1 VATRVQKTK
10 VGLFLISCGL
20 IVGGILTLISGYN
33 KEELLPYWIEFD
45 ESVLGLSS
53 GCGVVYL
60 GVPVG
65 TVKDIFVDES
75 GKAHVEVLISPS
87 KVTLH
92 DGVAATLVL
101 YSLATGTMWISLDGG
116 DANAPVLLP
125 GAEIPPKKSLI
136 TAVSKSVE
144 ETLAGA
150 KEMIDKLNA
159 GLDGMAPGDIKRVV
173 DNARVLLEDGQTFVN
188 NADTTMK
195 DVHTSIKP
203 ALVQFDDLVKE
214 FRELMKELNETVK
227 VTKKKLEPMQL
238 AETEKKIQ
246 ALLENATQL
255 SEKMT
260 KTLGTVET
268 ATKTTSHEADNLEYG
283 MRETMRALNETLEA
297 VQQLTHYLKDDPS
310 ALVRG
315 KGTPKRK

>member
-1 VATRVQKTK
+1 
-10 VGLFLISCGL
+10 
-20 IVGGILTLISGYN
+20 
-33 KEELLPYWIEFD
+33 
-45 ESVLGLSS
+45 
-53 GCGVVYL
+53 
-60 GVPVG
+60 
-65 TVKDIFVDES
+65 
-75 GKAHVEVLISPS
+75 VEVLISPS

>member
-1 VATRVQKTK
+1 MATRVQKTK

-33 KEELLPYWIEFD
+33 KEEMVPYWVEFK
-45 ESVLGLSS
+45 ESVLGLSN

-65 TVKDIFVDES
+65 SVKDIFVDES
-75 GKAHVEVLISPS
+75 GNAHVEVLVSPS

-92 DGVAATLVL
+92 EGVTATLVL
-101 YSLATGTMWISLDGG
+101 YSLATGTMWVSLTGG
-116 DANAPVLLP
+116 APEAPILTP
-125 GAEIPPKKSLI
+125 GSKIETDSSLI
-136 TAVSKSVE
+136 TKMSTGVE
-144 ETLAGA
+144 STLTKAN
-150 KEMIDKLNA
+150 EIIDKINR
-159 GLDGMAPGDIKRVV
+159 GLEGMSPGDLTRIV
-173 DNARVLLEDGQTFVN
+173 DNAGVLLEDGQNFVK
-188 NADTTMK
+188 NADTTLT
-195 DVHTSIKP
+195 DVHASIKP
-203 ALVQFDDLVKE
+203 ALAQFDDLVKE
-214 FRELMKELNETVK
+214 FRELVKELNSTVK

-246 ALLENATQL
+246 KLLDNASDL
-255 SEKMT
+255 SEKLS

-268 ATKTTSHEADNLEYG
+268 ATKSTSHEADNLEYG

-310 ALVRG
+310 ALIRG